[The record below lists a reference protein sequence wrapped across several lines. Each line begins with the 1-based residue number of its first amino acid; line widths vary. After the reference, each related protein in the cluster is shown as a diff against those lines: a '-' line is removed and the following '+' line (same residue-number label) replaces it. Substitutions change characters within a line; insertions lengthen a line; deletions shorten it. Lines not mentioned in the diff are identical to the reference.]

1 MKIGVKLVSLISI
14 FNIIGISI
22 LAGVTVTLA
31 HREISRLAEEQAY
44 SLAQKGAEEMKNWFA
59 TYVDTARTLADIMEG
74 YTEIPAEE
82 RREQF
87 NFMLKQTL
95 IAHPE
100 VTLVY
105 TNWAQNALDGM
116 DTDFA
121 NTPGTDET
129 GRYAT
134 NWSASN
140 GHDVRMWPID
150 GFPFDLVMQATS
162 GQEFVFEPS
171 EHFVGDKNWLV
182 TNLCIPIKDNN
193 QMVGST
199 GIVFEL
205 STIQTIADTIKP
217 LGNGS
222 TMVFSSSGIVA
233 AHPDPDRLG
242 KNMRESESY
251 TFGESLDTLVD
262 AVTTG
267 KSVAFSAPAVNGGG
281 GGGLFSTMPFLLL
294 SVNLRNHGRSLSVSP
309 EIRLWLPCTV
319 CSISVLLLVFSPFCL
334 YPAELFLLSLRPSA
348 AP

>member
-1 MKIGVKLVSLISI
+1 MKIGLRLVIMISI
-14 FNIIGISI
+14 FNIIGIGL
-22 LAGVTVTLA
+22 LAGFTMSISQK
-31 HREISRLAEEQAY
+31 EISRLAEEQGK
-44 SLAQKGAEEMKNWFA
+44 SLAEKGVEEIKNWFG
-59 TYVDTARTLADIMEG
+59 TYVDTARTIADIMEG
-74 YTEIPAEE
+74 YKDIPAEE

-205 STIQTIADTIKP
+205 STIQTIADT
-217 LGNGS
+217 
-222 TMVFSSSGIVA
+222 
-233 AHPDPDRLG
+233 
-242 KNMRESESY
+242 
-251 TFGESLDTLVD
+251 
-262 AVTTG
+262 
-267 KSVAFSAPAVNGGG
+267 
-281 GGGLFSTMPFLLL
+281 
-294 SVNLRNHGRSLSVSP
+294 
-309 EIRLWLPCTV
+309 
-319 CSISVLLLVFSPFCL
+319 
-334 YPAELFLLSLRPSA
+334 
-348 AP
+348 